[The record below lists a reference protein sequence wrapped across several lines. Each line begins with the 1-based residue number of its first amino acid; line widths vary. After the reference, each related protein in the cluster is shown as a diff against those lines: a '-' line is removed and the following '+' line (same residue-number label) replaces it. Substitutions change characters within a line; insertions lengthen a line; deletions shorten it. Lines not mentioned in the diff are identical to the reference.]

1 MNDFILELIRRWG
14 AKQPWFFKAL
24 QWASIA
30 IALILGLPEYLLDA
44 GVLDQL
50 PDAVRGVI
58 DKVVLWAGLVA
69 AFVAKLTATSEEKA
83 ERKIVD

>member
-1 MNDFILELIRRWG
+1 MNDFILELIKRWG
-14 AKQPWFFKAL
+14 AKQPWFFKTL
-24 QWASIA
+24 QYLSIA

-50 PDAVRGVI
+50 PEAVRVII
-58 DKVVLWAGLVA
+58 DKVILWAGLAA
-69 AFVAKLTATSEEKA
+69 AFIAKLTATSEDKE